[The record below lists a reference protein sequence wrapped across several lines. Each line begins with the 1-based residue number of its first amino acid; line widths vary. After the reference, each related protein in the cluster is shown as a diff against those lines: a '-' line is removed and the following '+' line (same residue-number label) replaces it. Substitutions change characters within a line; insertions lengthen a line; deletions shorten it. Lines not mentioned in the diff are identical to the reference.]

1 MLGLSPISSRSI
13 SGGATSLIAVPMTLA
28 ASGVL
33 VTLGGS
39 ALGGN
44 YLDLTASG
52 AFVSLSGT
60 AVPLVGY
67 LNAMEAQG
75 PILTVGGLAVPTWT
89 QQIAASGNVVHF
101 TGRPRL
107 FVAGKPIVVR
117 MISEPFR
124 VREATEHYG
133 VKMIHA
139 RYQVRRPR

>member
-1 MLGLSPISSRSI
+1 MLGFGALSSRSI
-13 SGGATSLIAVPMTLA
+13 SGSPLSLIAVPMTLT

-44 YLDLTASG
+44 YLNLSASG
-52 AFVSLSGT
+52 TFASLSGT

-67 LNAMEAQG
+67 LNVMEAQG

-89 QQIAASGNVVHF
+89 QRIAASGNVIHF

-124 VREATEHYG
+124 VREATEHYEI
-133 VKMIHA
+133 KAIHA